1 MRRWEQ
7 EGAEFVLVEILVYA
21 ERGFRFLRERERT
34 RIDVVIGSGCM
45 TECRGHDC

>member
-7 EGAEFVLVEILVYA
+7 EGAEFVLVEILVYT
-21 ERGFRFLRERERT
+21 ERGLLRGRERT